1 MTLMYICKL
10 SNWTDFSEFEKS
22 NVLLIDLEQ
31 KELIEKVSSIKA
43 IQQQNITKI
52 NSALQVTNSLDNSS
66 ITVIS

>member
-10 SNWTDFSEFEKS
+10 SNWTDFLEFEKS

-31 KELIEKVSSIKA
+31 KELNEKVSSIKA

-52 NSALQVTNSLDNSS
+52 NSALQVTKRFR
-66 ITVIS
+66 